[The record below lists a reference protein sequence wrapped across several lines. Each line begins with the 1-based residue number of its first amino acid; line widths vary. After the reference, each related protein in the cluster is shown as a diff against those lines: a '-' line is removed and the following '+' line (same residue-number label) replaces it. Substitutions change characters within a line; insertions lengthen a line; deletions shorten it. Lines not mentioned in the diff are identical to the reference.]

1 MSVKTLND
9 ITVNQLIEI
18 QGMDTSSLSGQ
29 KLLLKVLYGVDADNL
44 PLDEFLELCGKAVE
58 LFNTGDKTFKQTVE
72 VGGVT
77 FHAKELTS
85 FSTREFIDFDT
96 LAKDGK
102 ENFRTILALIY
113 GNDEFD
119 GMEYVEA
126 TKKKAE
132 ILGNMDAGTA
142 LGAIDFFTK
151 ALLQYVNNTLLSS
164 AAAKKLMEKNPE
176 MRKSMNLLQTYLAGA
191 GN

>member
-1 MSVKTLND
+1 MSVKTLNE
-9 ITVNQLIEI
+9 ITVNNLIEI
-18 QGMDTSSLSGQ
+18 QGIDMSSLSGQ
-29 KLLLKVLYGVDADNL
+29 KQLLKVLYGVDADNL
-44 PLDEFLELCGKAVE
+44 PLDEFLELCGQTVE
-58 LFNTGDKTFKQTVE
+58 LFNTGDKTFKPTIE
-72 VGGVT
+72 VDGVT

-96 LAKDGK
+96 LAKDSK
-102 ENFRTILALIY
+102 ENFKTILALIY
-113 GNDEFD
+113 SNDEFD
-119 GMEYVEA
+119 GMDYVEA

-142 LGAIDFFTK
+142 SGAIDFFTK

-176 MRKSMNLLQTYLAGA
+176 MRKSMDLLQTYLAGA